1 MIKVGGRY
9 NTETNINNKKLVVT
23 YLVISSVESRHN
35 TISLGSATQA
45 SKQNQYNRHS
55 TLSLETSDGCSQSKS
70 EVAHIVVMLWSNEG
84 WKRLGHIKLNCPI
97 FGI

>member
-1 MIKVGGRY
+1 MINIGGRY

-23 YLVISSVESRHN
+23 YLMISSVESHHN

-45 SKQNQYNRHS
+45 SKQNQYKRHS

-84 WKRLGHIKLNCPI
+84 WKRLGHIKLNSPI